1 MADDHRWIFVIL
13 LVAALVGWKML
24 LRKFWPRGK
33 E

>member
-1 MADDHRWIFVIL
+1 MSDDHRWIFVIL
-13 LVAALVGWKML
+13 LVAALVGWKVL

>member
-1 MADDHRWIFVIL
+1 MAEDHRWIFVIL
-13 LVAALVGWKML
+13 LVAALVGWKVL